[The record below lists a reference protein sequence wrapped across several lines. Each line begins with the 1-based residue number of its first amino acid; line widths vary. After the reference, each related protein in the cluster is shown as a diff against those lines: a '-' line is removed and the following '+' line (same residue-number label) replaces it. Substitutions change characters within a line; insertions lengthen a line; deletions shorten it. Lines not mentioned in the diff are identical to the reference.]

1 MFDGCLYFNLSS
13 LTRSITEIWKLE
25 FAKLG
30 LSPSHGYLLFAMVE
44 NSGMQQKDYGDYLD
58 LDASTVNRLID
69 ALVRKNLVA
78 KNGMGRSSEVY
89 VTDEGRLEYRRIKK
103 TMDTLRQKMIDSLG
117 EERFDQLVGDLCAV
131 RGTLKN

>member
-1 MFDGCLYFNLSS
+1 M
-13 LTRSITEIWKLE
+13 
-25 FAKLG
+25 
-30 LSPSHGYLLFAMVE
+30 SPSHGYLLFAMVE